1 MDKLEKKISN
11 DEAVAPK
18 IKLAQIYLTWCRIPY
33 IGSLTAKAKPGTKS
47 TSFLSVDVDAYS
59 LPLLWLLDLLLYW

>member
-18 IKLAQIYLTWCRIPY
+18 IKLAQIYLTWCKIY
-33 IGSLTAKAKPGTKS
+33 IGSLNAKAKPGTKS

-59 LPLLWLLDLLLYW
+59 LPLLWLLDLFLYW